1 MLLDNQNG
9 KLTLISEDDFTKE
22 KELQLL
28 CEENLELML
37 NLEFVAT
44 EFTVSN
50 FRLDTVA
57 YDKESNSF
65 VIIEYK
71 NKRNSSVIDKGY
83 SYLSVMLNHKADFVL
98 EYSKKFNK
106 VYSVSDIDWGQS
118 KVIFISPNFTSYQIN
133 SINFKDLPIEL
144 WKIKT
149 YDNNTIAFNQVK
161 AIDVTATIEEIAPFK
176 ESKSKAIINTIV
188 RNYNETDLLAV
199 GVLDI
204 KDLYC
209 IVKDMILEID
219 EDITLKANKLYMS
232 FVKNRKTVICV
243 KVQKNSLVIWLNT
256 RFENIFDPQ
265 NIVKDVTNI
274 GHHGV
279 GNCEIKLSDDS
290 NIGYVNDLLKKY
302 LIEAHV

>member
-71 NKRNSSVIDKGY
+71 NKRSSSVIDQGY

-118 KVIFISPNFTSYQIN
+118 MVIFISPNFTSYQIN

-144 WKIKT
+144 WKIKKF
-149 YDNNTIAFNQVK
+149 DNNTITFNQVK
-161 AIDVTATIEEIAPFK
+161 AIDATATIEEIAPLK

-188 RNYNETDLLAV
+188 KNYNEIDLLAV

-219 EDITLKANKLYMS
+219 EEITLKANKLYMS

-302 LIEAHV
+302 LIESHV